1 VVLNFIYR
9 SADEM
14 LQAIQTCKQEL
25 LLNDLRVKANNIKND
40 QIKSSCQR
48 LLQLARAHDH
58 EARTG
63 GRSHEGLDLSGH
75 NLTLTNSYSVSSD
88 GELRIPWDFKIT

>member
-1 VVLNFIYR
+1 
-9 SADEM
+9 M

-25 LLNDLRVKANNIKND
+25 LLNDLRVKANNIKNV

-48 LLQLARAHDH
+48 LLQLARVCDH
-58 EARTG
+58 GAQADE
-63 GRSHEGLDLSGH
+63 RSRKELDLSGH
-75 NLTLTNSYSVSSD
+75 YLTLTNSYSVSSD